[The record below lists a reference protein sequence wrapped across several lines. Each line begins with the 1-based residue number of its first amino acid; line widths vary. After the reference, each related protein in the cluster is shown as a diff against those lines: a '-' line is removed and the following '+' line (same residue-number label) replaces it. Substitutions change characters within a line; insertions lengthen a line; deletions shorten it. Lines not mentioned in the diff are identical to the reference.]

1 MWGITWLALHRG
13 ETMAETANLEEV
25 EQELVVEEVE
35 TPEVSEEETPNPEE
49 QVIEPWM
56 EAEGEQASDDVPVGT
71 LIRAKQKLKGRL
83 SDSKKEIADL
93 RAKIETIEKNAFVK
107 PTSELGPRPKAE
119 DYDTD
124 EEYYKSLD
132 EWEDK
137 RFEAREIAKKQTEAQ
152 KQAVKALEKAVDSH
166 YERAG
171 KLVEESGISSEV
183 FQEADKSVRSAVE
196 SIRPKQGDLIVDQLI
211 SIMGDGSEKV
221 LYYLGRNK
229 AALGQLQGLLAEDPS
244 GMKAAIYIG
253 QQKEKLTN
261 PHKKRSSAPAPA
273 GNANG
278 DVPLNNK
285 GTAEKRKYDEAHK
298 KGNIQKAYSIKKAA
312 KAAGVDVSGW

>member
-1 MWGITWLALHRG
+1 MG
-13 ETMAETANLEEV
+13 EVAENLEEV
-25 EQELVVEEVE
+25 EQELV
-35 TPEVSEEETPNPEE
+35 EEETQAAAEEETSEVAGEETEE
-49 QVIEPWM
+49 QGIEPWM
-56 EAEGEQASDDVPVGT
+56 ETEDEQASGDVPVDT
-71 LIRAKQKLKGRL
+71 HIRVKQKLKGRL
-83 SDSKKEIADL
+83 SDKEKEIADL
-93 RAKIETIEKNAFVK
+93 RAEIDAIKQGATVK
-107 PTSELGPRPKAE
+107 PTSELGPRPKPE
-119 DYDTD
+119 DYETD

-132 EWEDK
+132 DWEDK
-137 RFEAREIAKKQTEAQ
+137 RFEVREIVKKQTEAQ
-152 KQAVKALEKAVDSH
+152 KQAAKALETAVDSH

-211 SIMGDGSEKV
+211 SIMGEGSEKV

-229 AALGQLQGLLAEDPS
+229 AALGQLQGLIAEDPS

-261 PHKKRSSAPAPA
+261 PHKKRSSAPPPA
-273 GNANG
+273 GDAGG

-285 GTAEKRKYDEAHK
+285 GAAEKRKYDAAHSKGKTQEAYTIK
-298 KGNIQKAYSIKKAA
+298 QTAKKA
-312 KAAGVDVSGW
+312 GIDVSSW